1 MPGVSTVLRWLRDMP
16 EFQEQ
21 YARAKE
27 EQADFLAEEMLE
39 IADDKSDDLL
49 DTEEGQSANPVAVQR
64 ARLRVDARKW
74 AAAKLK
80 PKKYGDKV
88 DFTTDGKQVGGP
100 VTDDQFQQLLNAAR
114 QGAKSGSGE

>member
-1 MPGVSTVLRWLRDMP
+1 MP